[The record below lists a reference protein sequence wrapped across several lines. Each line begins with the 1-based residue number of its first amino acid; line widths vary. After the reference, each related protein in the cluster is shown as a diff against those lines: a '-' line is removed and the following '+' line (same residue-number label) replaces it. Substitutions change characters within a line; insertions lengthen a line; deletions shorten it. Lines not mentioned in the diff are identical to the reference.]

1 MNKLV
6 LLIAALLCAGIL
18 CACGDSTQ
26 VDISAVTTVVDSAM
40 NDNRVTDTMITTSEY
55 IDTYDDA
62 ETAGSFNQTLN
73 HALLTIDDLLLMTG
87 EEIRVAYMR
96 GEVFAKDLFL
106 SSDIEY
112 INSMLNEL
120 YLHYAEKFNSNYKYP
135 DFEPVPVGADLGKPF
150 SLDDCEIISY
160 DTRSEYPIELKY
172 DVGNYYLYIGFEPWD
187 MYFEAS
193 GDISNIK
200 WHPIVSYFIPVSDDI
215 LEPYA
220 VFDDIHIYIQEF
232 VQEKSEDIKRTL
244 KAVDISTG
252 YSIYP
257 SDLAHYLTDLD
268 NLLIKYNC
276 TKKVAIQTGR
286 YLSRDF
292 HREIFTVLDFS
303 GELYYNENYLL
314 MTPYLYYFN
323 DEPGRQLTSDI
334 HWVDEN
340 MLEASNEN
348 GIFHF
353 TMRSYQTILI
363 HDDGTSEIVDEI
375 GPIEYIN

>member
-1 MNKLV
+1 MNRLV
-6 LLIAALLCAGIL
+6 QFIAAVLCAGML
-18 CACGDSTQ
+18 GSCADVITDG
-26 VDISAVTTVVDSAM
+26 VDSA
-40 NDNRVTDTMITTSEY
+40 NSKTVSACAEEAAGADTKPQNNE
-55 IDTYDDA
+55 
-62 ETAGSFNQTLN
+62 F
-73 HALLTIDDLLLMTG
+73 LTIDDLMLMTG
-87 EEIRVAYMR
+87 DEIRIAYVR
-96 GEVFAKDLFL
+96 GEVLAEDLFL

-120 YLHYAEKFNSNYKYP
+120 YLHYAEQSNENYKYP
-135 DFEPVPVGADLGKPF
+135 DFEPAPDGADLTKPF

-172 DVGNYYLYIGFEPWD
+172 DVGDYYLYIGFEPWD

-200 WHPIVSYFIPVSDDI
+200 WHPIVSYFIPLSDEV

-244 KAVDISTG
+244 KAVDKSTG

-257 SDLAHYLTDLD
+257 SQLAYYLTDLD
-268 NLLIKYNC
+268 NLLVEYNG
-276 TKKVAIQTGR
+276 TNKVAIQTGR

-292 HREIFTVLDFS
+292 HREIFAVLDFE
-303 GELYYNENYLL
+303 GELYYNEHYLF

-323 DEPGRQLTSDI
+323 DKLSRQLTSDI

-340 MLEASNEN
+340 TLEASNEN

-353 TMRSYQTILI
+353 IMRSYQTIAI

-375 GPIEYIN
+375 GPIEYIE

>member
-6 LLIAALLCAGIL
+6 LLIAARLCSGIL
-18 CACGDSTQ
+18 CACRDGTK
-26 VDISAVTTVVDSAM
+26 VDISAVTTVVDSAV

-87 EEIRVAYMR
+87 EEIRVAYVQ

-112 INSMLNEL
+112 INSTLNEL
-120 YLHYAEKFNSNYKYP
+120 YLHYTEKFNSNYKYP
-135 DFEPVPVGADLGKPF
+135 NFEPVPVGADLTKPF
-150 SLDDCEIISY
+150 SLDDCEIISH

-172 DVGNYYLYIGFEPWD
+172 DVGDYYLYIGFEPWD

-200 WHPIVSYFIPVSDDI
+200 WHPIVSYFIPVSDEV

-232 VQEKSEDIKRTL
+232 VQDSEDIKRTL

-257 SDLAHYLTDLD
+257 SQLAYYLTALD
-268 NLLIKYNC
+268 NLLIEYNG
-276 TKKVAIQTGR
+276 TNKVAIQTGR
-286 YLSRDF
+286 YLSRDS
-292 HREIFTVLDFS
+292 HREIFAVLDFA
-303 GELYYNENYLL
+303 GELYYNEHYLF

-340 MLEASNEN
+340 TLEASNEN

-353 TMRSYQTILI
+353 TMRSYQTIVI

-375 GPIEYIN
+375 GPIEYIE

>member
-1 MNKLV
+1 MNRLV
-6 LLIAALLCAGIL
+6 QFIAAVLCAGML
-18 CACGDSTQ
+18 GSCADVITDG
-26 VDISAVTTVVDSAM
+26 VDSA
-40 NDNRVTDTMITTSEY
+40 NSKTVSACAEEAAGADTKPQNNE
-55 IDTYDDA
+55 
-62 ETAGSFNQTLN
+62 F
-73 HALLTIDDLLLMTG
+73 LTIDDLMLMTG
-87 EEIRVAYMR
+87 EEIRIAYVR
-96 GEVFAKDLFL
+96 GEVLAEDLFL

-120 YLHYAEKFNSNYKYP
+120 YLHYAEQSNENYKYP
-135 DFEPVPVGADLGKPF
+135 DFEPAPDGADLTKPF

-172 DVGNYYLYIGFEPWD
+172 DVGDYYLYIGFEPWD

-200 WHPIVSYFIPVSDDI
+200 WHPIVSYFIPLSDEV

-244 KAVDISTG
+244 KAVDKSTG

-257 SDLAHYLTDLD
+257 SQLAYYLTDLD
-268 NLLIKYNC
+268 NLLVEYNG
-276 TKKVAIQTGR
+276 TNKVAIQTGR

-292 HREIFTVLDFS
+292 HREIFAVLDFE
-303 GELYYNENYLL
+303 GELYYNEHYLF

-323 DEPGRQLTSDI
+323 DKLSRQLTSDI

-340 MLEASNEN
+340 TLEASNEN

-353 TMRSYQTILI
+353 IMRSYQTIAI

-375 GPIEYIN
+375 GPIEYIE